1 MAKKDELN
9 FENGN
14 NMAASEKLKAL
25 QAAMDKIEKSFG
37 KGSIM
42 KMGDESV
49 EQVEVIPTGSIGL
62 NVALGVGGYPRG
74 RIIEIYGP
82 ESSGK
87 TTLAIH
93 AIAEAQKAGGLLL
106 AWVSEKLVMRRRHR
120 LNAAHTITTIAMLA
134 AISGVLM
141 VIEIPLFF
149 APSFYK
155 LDFSELPVLICAFYL
170 GPVSGV
176 VCEFLKVLIKLLL
189 KGTSTAFVGDLANFL
204 VGCSFVLPAAIMYQK
219 TLSKK
224 GAVVSLAVGTAV
236 MTVFGSFFNAWFL
249 IPRFAVMYGM
259 PLEAIVSMGT
269 QINGAITNLSTLVL
283 FAVVPFNLLKG
294 VLVSLL
300 TFFLYKRVE
309 KLFFRK
315 KHTA

>member
-1 MAKKDELN
+1 MHTFLETLS
-9 FENGN
+9 EN
-14 NMAASEKLKAL
+14 AQFVLL
-25 QAAMDKIEKSFG
+25 C
-37 KGSIM
+37 
-42 KMGDESV
+42 
-49 EQVEVIPTGSIGL
+49 
-62 NVALGVGGYPRG
+62 LG
-74 RIIEIYGP
+74 I
-82 ESSGK
+82 
-87 TTLAIH
+87 T
-93 AIAEAQKAGGLLL
+93 AGVLLL

-204 VGCSFVLPAAIMYQK
+204 VGCSFVLPAAIVYQK

-300 TFFLYKRVE
+300 TFFFVQTRGEAVLPEKAYRVISDRILFLPNLH
-309 KLFFRK
+309 KSLTNGILFFSRASSSILFIK
-315 KHTA
+315 EGERRI

>member
-1 MAKKDELN
+1 MHTFLETLS
-9 FENGN
+9 EN
-14 NMAASEKLKAL
+14 AQFVLL
-25 QAAMDKIEKSFG
+25 C
-37 KGSIM
+37 
-42 KMGDESV
+42 
-49 EQVEVIPTGSIGL
+49 
-62 NVALGVGGYPRG
+62 LG
-74 RIIEIYGP
+74 I
-82 ESSGK
+82 
-87 TTLAIH
+87 T
-93 AIAEAQKAGGLLL
+93 AGVLLL

-204 VGCSFVLPAAIMYQK
+204 VGCSFVLPAAIVYQK

-259 PLEAIVSMGT
+259 AARGHRLDGHADQRGHHESLHA
-269 QINGAITNLSTLVL
+269 GAVRGRAVQPAQGRAGVAADVL
-283 FAVVPFNLLKG
+283 FVQTRGEAVLPEKAYRVISDRILFLPNLHK
-294 VLVSLL
+294 SL
-300 TFFLYKRVE
+300 TNGI
-309 KLFFRK
+309 LFFSRASSSILFIK
-315 KHTA
+315 EGERRI

>member
-1 MAKKDELN
+1 MHTFLEMLS
-9 FENGN
+9 EN
-14 NMAASEKLKAL
+14 AQFVLL
-25 QAAMDKIEKSFG
+25 C
-37 KGSIM
+37 
-42 KMGDESV
+42 
-49 EQVEVIPTGSIGL
+49 
-62 NVALGVGGYPRG
+62 LG
-74 RIIEIYGP
+74 I
-82 ESSGK
+82 
-87 TTLAIH
+87 T
-93 AIAEAQKAGGLLL
+93 AGVMLL

-134 AISGVLM
+134 AIAGVLM
-141 VIEIPLFF
+141 LIEIPLFF

-155 LDFSELPVLICAFYL
+155 LDLSELPVLICAFSL
-170 GPVSGV
+170 GPVAGV

-204 VGCSFVLPAAIMYQK
+204 VGCSFVLPAAIVYQK

-224 GAVVSLAVGTAV
+224 GAIVSLAVGTAV
-236 MTVFGSFFNAWFL
+236 MTVFGSCFNAWFL
-249 IPRFAVMYGM
+249 IPRFAVMYGL
-259 PLEAIVSMGT
+259 PLEAIISMGT
-269 QINGAITNLSTLVL
+269 QLNGSITSLSTLVL

>member
-1 MAKKDELN
+1 MKTLFASIS
-9 FENGN
+9 ENVQFVLLCLAVT
-14 NMAASEKLKAL
+14 AA
-25 QAAMDKIEKSFG
+25 
-37 KGSIM
+37 
-42 KMGDESV
+42 V
-49 EQVEVIPTGSIGL
+49 V
-62 NVALGVGGYPRG
+62 
-74 RIIEIYGP
+74 
-82 ESSGK
+82 
-87 TTLAIH
+87 
-93 AIAEAQKAGGLLL
+93 LL

-120 LNAAHTITTIAMLA
+120 LNAAHTITMIAMLA

-189 KGTSTAFVGDLANFL
+189 KGTSTAFVGDLANYL
-204 VGCSFVLPAAIMYQK
+204 VGCSFVLPAAIVYQK

-309 KLFFRK
+309 KLFCRK

>member
-1 MAKKDELN
+1 
-9 FENGN
+9 
-14 NMAASEKLKAL
+14 
-25 QAAMDKIEKSFG
+25 
-37 KGSIM
+37 
-42 KMGDESV
+42 
-49 EQVEVIPTGSIGL
+49 
-62 NVALGVGGYPRG
+62 
-74 RIIEIYGP
+74 
-82 ESSGK
+82 
-87 TTLAIH
+87 
-93 AIAEAQKAGGLLL
+93 
-106 AWVSEKLVMRRRHR
+106 
-120 LNAAHTITTIAMLA
+120 MLA

-224 GAVVSLAVGTAV
+224 GAVISLAVGTAV

-259 PLEAIVSMGT
+259 PLEAIISMGT
-269 QINGAITNLSTLVL
+269 PDQRGHHESLHAGAVRGRAVQSAQGRAGVAADVL
-283 FAVVPFNLLKG
+283 FVQ
-294 VLVSLL
+294 
-300 TFFLYKRVE
+300 RVE

>member
-1 MAKKDELN
+1 MHTFLETLS
-9 FENGN
+9 EN
-14 NMAASEKLKAL
+14 AQFVLL
-25 QAAMDKIEKSFG
+25 C
-37 KGSIM
+37 
-42 KMGDESV
+42 
-49 EQVEVIPTGSIGL
+49 
-62 NVALGVGGYPRG
+62 LG
-74 RIIEIYGP
+74 I
-82 ESSGK
+82 
-87 TTLAIH
+87 T
-93 AIAEAQKAGGLLL
+93 AGVLLL

-204 VGCSFVLPAAIMYQK
+204 VGCSFVLPAAIVYQK

-224 GAVVSLAVGTAV
+224 GAVASLAVGTAV